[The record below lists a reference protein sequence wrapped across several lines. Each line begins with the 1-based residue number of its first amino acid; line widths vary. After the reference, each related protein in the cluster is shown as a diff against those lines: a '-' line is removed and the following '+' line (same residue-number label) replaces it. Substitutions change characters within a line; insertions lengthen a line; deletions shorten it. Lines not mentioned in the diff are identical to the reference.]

1 MTLANRYLGVSLAA
15 MLVVGTV
22 ACSGGGSPGSPTDPA
37 GGSTPSTTT
46 LPGGATVRGVVET
59 GTAGAASAG
68 ELHALGAASGV
79 RVTVVGTALATTTGT
94 SGEFELRGVPAGRVQ
109 LRFEASGIDARL
121 EIEGVTEGQSLN
133 VNVHVSSSG
142 AFLAETEDHR
152 NETSLRGSVDAVS
165 GGRLTVLGRTVQTD
179 GLTEFLGR
187 SNTRASLADV
197 RVGQL
202 VEVEGTNQADG
213 TLYARKVR
221 LEDSPENE
229 APQGAVN
236 FVGSIQGLSPLT
248 VAGRRVDTDGS
259 TKVLDRKNA
268 AIALSALKVNDKV
281 EVEGTARADGSVL
294 AKKIKLQD

>member
-1 MTLANRYLGVSLAA
+1 MANRFLGVSLAA
-15 MLVVGTV
+15 ALVVGTV
-22 ACSGGGSPGSPTDPA
+22 ACGGGGSPSAPGDPV
-37 GGSTPSTTT
+37 
-46 LPGGATVRGVVET
+46 GGATTATPTVAGGATLRGVVET
-59 GTAGAASAG
+59 GSASAASAG
-68 ELHALGAASGV
+68 EVHALGAASGV
-79 RVTVVGTALATTTGT
+79 RVTVVGTALASTTDA
-94 SGEFELRGVPAGRVQ
+94 SGAFELRGVPAGRVP
-109 LRFEASGIDARL
+109 LRFEAAGIDARL

-133 VNVHVSSSG
+133 VKVHVSSAG

-152 NETSLRGSVDAVS
+152 NETSLRGNVDAIS
-165 GGRLTVLGRTVQTD
+165 GGRLTVLGRAVQTD

-187 SNTRASLADV
+187 SNTRASLGDV

-213 TLYARKVR
+213 TLYARKVK
-221 LEDSPENE
+221 LEDSAANE
-229 APQGAVN
+229 APESEVN
-236 FVGSIQGLSPLT
+236 FVGAIQGLAPLT

-281 EVEGTARADGSVL
+281 EVEGSARADGSVL

>member
-1 MTLANRYLGVSLAA
+1 MILANRFLGVSLAA
-15 MLVVGTV
+15 ILVVGTV
-22 ACSGGGSPGSPTDPA
+22 ACSGGGSPSSPTGPA
-37 GGSTPSTTT
+37 GGSTTSTTT
-46 LPGGATVRGVVET
+46 VAGGATVRGVVET
-59 GTAGAASAG
+59 STAGAASIG
-68 ELHALGAASGV
+68 DVHALGAASGV
-79 RVTVVGTALATTTGT
+79 HVTVVGTALGTTTDA
-94 SGEFELRGVPAGRVQ
+94 SGQFELRGVPAGRVQ

-152 NETSLRGSVDAVS
+152 NETSLRGKVDAVS
-165 GGRLTVLGRTVQTD
+165 GARLTVLGRVVQTD

-187 SNTRASLADV
+187 SNTRASLGDV

-202 VEVEGTNQADG
+202 VEIEGTNQADG
-213 TLYARKVR
+213 TLYARKVK
-221 LEDSPENE
+221 LEDSAGSQAPESE
-229 APQGAVN
+229 LN

-259 TKVLDRKNA
+259 TRVLDRKNA
-268 AIALSALKVNDKV
+268 AIALSALKVGDKV
-281 EVEGTARADGSVL
+281 EIEGTARGDGSVL